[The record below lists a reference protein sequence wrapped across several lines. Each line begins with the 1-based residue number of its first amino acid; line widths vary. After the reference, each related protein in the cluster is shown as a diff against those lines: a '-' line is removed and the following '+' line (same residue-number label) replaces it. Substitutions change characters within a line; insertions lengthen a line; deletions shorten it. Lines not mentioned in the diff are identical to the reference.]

1 MTNPIFKEINQ
12 FLNPQNELNN
22 NNFQIESNNKS
33 NIILKYFYDNLNL
46 FSLENLF
53 TEFEIYIFPSKYF
66 IIIILPAAEK
76 CQNQVFLFYKENFQI
91 KQKLIGEYNNLK
103 DKLLHFRKAFNKY
116 TLPYCEYED
125 YNKILCE
132 IFKINHNNNK
142 RKKKRMKFRVK
153 FLYIDNYF

>member
-91 KQKLIGEYNNLK
+91 KQK
-103 DKLLHFRKAFNKY
+103 
-116 TLPYCEYED
+116 
-125 YNKILCE
+125 
-132 IFKINHNNNK
+132 INW
-142 RKKKRMKFRVK
+142 
-153 FLYIDNYF
+153 